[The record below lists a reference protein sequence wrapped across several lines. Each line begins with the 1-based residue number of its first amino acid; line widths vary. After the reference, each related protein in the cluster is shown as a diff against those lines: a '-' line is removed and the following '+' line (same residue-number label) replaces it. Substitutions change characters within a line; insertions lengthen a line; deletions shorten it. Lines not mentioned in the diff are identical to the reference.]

1 MVKMK
6 GREMNRSLLGIITSL
21 ALTLPLHAGNA
32 SDSKASSAEAER
44 QLLQLEREWTAAE
57 IKRDVVKLRQIL
69 DDQFVATFGSGDV
82 IDKEG
87 FIKAVVG
94 DENDI
99 ILSQDLTD
107 ETIRVDRDTA
117 VVVETDTVHGTD
129 KGEPYTQVLRITTT
143 YIRREGKWLALAEHM
158 VARKP
163 PPDPS
168 VVASP

>member
-1 MVKMK
+1 
-6 GREMNRSLLGIITSL
+6 MNRAVLGIIASL
-21 ALTLPLHAGNA
+21 AVTVPLHAGNA
-32 SDSKASSAEAER
+32 SDSKASSAEAKR
-44 QLLQLEREWTAAE
+44 QVLQLEREWTAAE

-82 IDKEG
+82 TDKEG

-94 DENDI
+94 DENDV

-107 ETIRVDRDTA
+107 ETIRVDGDTA
-117 VVVETDTVHGTD
+117 VAVLTDTVHGTD

-158 VARKP
+158 VVRKP
-163 PPDPS
+163 PPHPS
-168 VVASP
+168 AVASP